1 LLRSLLRAFHAKG
14 RTIFITTHDMDEAN
28 QLCNRIA
35 IISHGKIAAI
45 DAPEKIKLATK
56 ELHSVEVS
64 FNRPVDAASIAAI
77 QGVNTVKESGDKLKL
92 YTTDPGGLVV
102 RLVSFA
108 ESNNLNI
115 VTINTLA
122 PSLEDAF
129 VALVADGEK

>member
-1 LLRSLLRAFHAKG
+1 
-14 RTIFITTHDMDEAN
+14 MDEAN

-64 FNRPVDAASIAAI
+64 FNCPVDAASIAAI

-108 ESNNLNI
+108 ELNNLNI